1 MALQFLLEGAKA
13 GEKCLYITLSETE
26 RELRD
31 GAASHGWTLGEGI
44 EVFELLPPES
54 LLDSEQQ
61 QSLLYSSDLELGETT
76 KQIFEAVERDR
87 PSRVVLDSLSEI
99 RLLAQSSLRYR
110 RQILAIKHY
119 FAKFGTT
126 VMLLDDLTAE
136 VADKTVHS
144 VAHGVL
150 RLEELAPAYGA
161 ERRRARVTKYRG
173 VKFRGGYH
181 DVTITTGGLNVFPR
195 LVASEYRSSFA
206 RTTMSSGIAAF
217 DKLLGGGIE
226 TGSST
231 LILGPAGTGK
241 SLAVMVFIVAAIARG
256 EKAALFVFDEE
267 LGLLFDRM
275 KGLGIDLE
283 EMQRSGKLFIDQVD
297 AAELSPGEFAHR
309 VRKRVDED
317 DIKTVVIDSLNGYQ
331 AAMPE
336 ENSLILHMHE
346 LLQYLNRRGAATF
359 MTVAQHGLVGDM
371 KAPVDVTYL
380 ADTVILLRYF
390 EALGSVRRAMSIIK
404 KRTGA
409 HESTIREYRIDGRG
423 LTIGGPLDGFQG
435 NPARRSGLRRR
446 GQAVAGR
453 AGPVRPGAS
462 SERAVILAPTGRDAA
477 VAAALIREA
486 GFYANIAGDLAALI
500 HEIEAG
506 AGLAVIADEAIKT
519 ADLRSL
525 VKWLNDQPSWSDF
538 PIVLLTHQGGGPERN
553 PDAARLGAGARQRH
567 LHRASVS
574 SDHAGE
580 HRRIGG
586 PRPAPAVSDPRHS
599 RRPHRKRRP
608 AADRA
613 QRRPSRRA
621 GAASAG
627 VRAGSLRH
635 LQNVLRPQARRS
647 VFVR

>member
-1 MALQFLLEGAKA
+1 MDIPKLVADKAKIGIWGLDDILSGGFSRGHLFLIEGAPGTGKTTVALQFLIEGAQA

-26 RELRD
+26 SELRL
-31 GAASHGWTLGEGI
+31 GAASHGWTLDERI

-76 KQIFEAVERDR
+76 KQIFEAVDRAR

-119 FAKFGTT
+119 FAKFGAT
-126 VMLLDDLTAE
+126 VVMLDDLTAE
-136 VADKTVHS
+136 AADKTVHS

-161 ERRRARVTKYRG
+161 ERRRARVLKYRG
-173 VKFRGGYH
+173 VKYRGGYH

-195 LVASEYRSSFA
+195 LVASEHRSRFT
-206 RTTMSSGIAAF
+206 RLTMSSGIAGL
-217 DKLLGGGIE
+217 DQLLGNGIE
-226 TGSST
+226 AGSST

-241 SLAVMVFIVAAIARG
+241 SLIAIVFVVAAIARG

-267 LGLLFDRM
+267 LGLLFARM
-275 KGLGIDLE
+275 KGLGIDLAA
-283 EMQRSGKLFIDQVD
+283 MQASGSLFIDQVD

-317 DIKTVVIDSLNGYQ
+317 QIKTVVIDSLNGYQ

-346 LLQYLNRRGAATF
+346 LLQYLNRQGAATF

-390 EALGSVRRAMSIIK
+390 EALGTVRRAMSVIK

-409 HESTIREYRIDGRG
+409 HESTIREFRIGNDG
-423 LTIGGPLDGFQG
+423 LSIGEPLSEFQG
-435 NPARRSGLRRR
+435 
-446 GQAVAGR
+446 
-453 AGPVRPGAS
+453 
-462 SERAVILAPTGRDAA
+462 
-477 VAAALIREA
+477 
-486 GFYANIAGDLAALI
+486 
-500 HEIEAG
+500 
-506 AGLAVIADEAIKT
+506 
-519 ADLRSL
+519 
-525 VKWLNDQPSWSDF
+525 
-538 PIVLLTHQGGGPERN
+538 
-553 PDAARLGAGARQRH
+553 
-567 LHRASVS
+567 
-574 SDHAGE
+574 
-580 HRRIGG
+580 
-586 PRPAPAVSDPRHS
+586 
-599 RRPHRKRRP
+599 
-608 AADRA
+608 
-613 QRRPSRRA
+613 
-621 GAASAG
+621 
-627 VRAGSLRH
+627 
-635 LQNVLRPQARRS
+635 VLRGVPTYLGEGKPLLEEPVQ
-647 VFVR
+647 